1 MEARLKT
8 ELWVKALIR
17 RCEIEAV
24 PAIVV
29 RRGDK
34 TAGVALV
41 KVNLLDGRAMLY
53 SQARGIEGQR
63 IWLAHGISKEGHW
76 SEAEAD
82 AYIDRQVKVDPDVW
96 VIEIEDRQGRHFL
109 TEPVE

>member
-8 ELWVKALIR
+8 GIWVKALIR

-24 PAIVV
+24 PAVVV
-29 RRGDK
+29 RRGDD
-34 TAGVALV
+34 TAGVVLV
-41 KVNLLDGRAMLY
+41 KMNLLNGRAVLY
-53 SQARGIEGQR
+53 SQARGALGQR
-63 IWLAHGISKEGHW
+63 IWLAHGVPEKAHW

-82 AYIDRQVKVDPDVW
+82 AYIDRQLKVDPDVW
-96 VIEIEDRQGRHFL
+96 VIEIEDRKGRHFL